1 MPRMRVLRI
10 KRATRLRLGYNTNTD
25 TIAALCEYLNC
36 TPCDFLE
43 YVRPEKGGPKGNGP
57 PRKG

>member
-1 MPRMRVLRI
+1 MRI